1 MAYYAS
7 VVVYKLFRTVLM
19 FCATPVKVILGFK
32 YATATPIL
40 KATPLQFSSEPRNG
54 YYLRRKKLS
63 FHRERIKSPSR
74 NIEGKFFLFIEGR
87 DEEEHFQLNL

>member
-54 YYLRRKKLS
+54 YYLRRKKIIFPYGENKIS
-63 FHRERIKSPSR
+63 FQKYR
-74 NIEGKFFLFIEGR
+74 GKVFSFY
-87 DEEEHFQLNL
+87 